1 MVKILSLS
9 LLAFV
14 LVSGS
19 DYTRANSAAKEAL
32 KDLDCDFDDCPKEA
46 PEPKV
51 IIQEKVVEKPVI
63 IIQEK
68 IVEKPV
74 EKVIIQEKIVE
85 KPVEKIVYVE
95 QEVQTEEAKPNKV
108 ELLKDNNGVFTS
120 CKNIKE
126 AQPHA
131 KSGNYEIMIDGN
143 KHNVYCEM
151 TIGGGGW
158 TRAWQA
164 KGANY
169 NQTQFEYDI
178 PASFIHKAEFAM
190 ISYENKNRQFNPH
203 YFKIPSEWKT
213 QHPLS
218 YARGSNRTDIID
230 GYSKKSL
237 GANTIVYGSETFSG
251 SYCNSRFENGDYG
264 KICIESTHAPCYS
277 GFASSSSDN
286 CSTSYNT
293 YRSKSCNDN
302 RFTIFVK

>member
-19 DYTRANSAAKEAL
+19 DYSRANSAAKDAF

-63 IIQEK
+63 IIHEK
-68 IVEKPV
+68 VVEKPV

-95 QEVQTEEAKPNKV
+95 QEVQTEEKKPNEV
-108 ELLKDNNGVFTS
+108 ESVKENNGIFTS
-120 CKNIKE
+120 CKSIKE

-131 KSGNYEIMIDGN
+131 KSGDYDIMINGN
-143 KHNVYCEM
+143 THKVYCEM
-151 TIGGGGW
+151 TISGGGW
-158 TRAWQA
+158 TRVWQA
-164 KGANY
+164 KGGNY
-169 NQTQFEYDI
+169 NHTQFEYEI
-178 PASFIHKAEFAM
+178 PSSFIHKAGFAM

-218 YARGSNRTDIID
+218 YGRGENTLDVID
-230 GYSKKSL
+230 GHTNKLVATTQLK
-237 GANTIVYGSETFSG
+237 YGSEGFER
-251 SYCNSRFENGDYG
+251 YCSDSFRNGDFG
-264 KICIESTHAPCYS
+264 KICIVNTYAPFYS
-277 GFASSSSDN
+277 GFAHGVSDY
-286 CSTSYNT
+286 CSNSRESWDYNG
-293 YRSKSCNDN
+293 YCGNNK
-302 RFTIFVK
+302 FTIFVK